1 MINRKLLVFAV
12 VTLLLMSVASVS
24 VIAQEGETVARSGL
38 RPDAPAYGVR
48 GTYPVGARDLV
59 IDGETPL
66 EITVWYPALNADR
79 LEEAI
84 IYPYTLKMDMPPGTT
99 ATIAGRA
106 LSEASFDLSAGPYP
120 LVILST
126 GFAMGRT
133 AYAWLAEHL
142 ASYGFVVIAP
152 EHHERYDPSFTT
164 FWQTDI
170 HRPQDVLTVLA
181 YVDKQ
186 VGTGGVF
193 EGLINPEVVAVVG
206 HSSGGYTALAAAGAR
221 INMDAMAARCE
232 MARAA
237 DDPNVWL
244 CDLLLPYVADMA
256 ELAGLD
262 AVPEGLWPTW
272 ADSRI
277 DAIVPMADEAYKF
290 DQAGL
295 AEITVPVMAMG
306 STLDTGAPYPWGT
319 PLTYESISSTTKALV
334 AFENAEHMIFS
345 SSCEA
350 LTLYADIGFYPL
362 CSDTVWDMD
371 RAHDLISHFTT
382 AFLLAEL
389 YHDADAAAVLAPE
402 AVHFPGV
409 TYEAEGF

>member
-1 MINRKLLVFAV
+1 MINRKQWVLAV
-12 VTLLLMSVASVS
+12 VMLLLMSVASVG
-24 VIAQEGETVARSGL
+24 VMAQEDEPVARTGL

-48 GTYPVGARDLV
+48 GEYPVGARDLV
-59 IDGETPL
+59 IEGETPL
-66 EITVWYPALNADR
+66 EITVWYPALNANR

-84 IYPYTLKMDMPPGTT
+84 LYPYTLKMDMPPGTT

-106 LSEASFDLSAGPYP
+106 LSEAPFDFSAEPYP

-181 YVDKQ
+181 YVDEQ
-186 VGTGGVF
+186 VSTGGAF

-232 MARAA
+232 TARAA
-237 DDPNVWL
+237 GDPNVWL
-244 CDLLLPYVADMA
+244 CDLLLPYVGDMA

-262 AVPEGLWPTW
+262 AVPEGLWPAW
-272 ADSRI
+272 ADPRI

-306 STLDTGAPYPWGT
+306 STLDTGAPYQWGT
-319 PLTYESISSTTKALV
+319 PLTYEHVSSTTKALV

-345 SSCEA
+345 STCEA
-350 LTLYADIGFYPL
+350 LPLYVDIGF
-362 CSDTVWDMD
+362 
-371 RAHDLISHFTT
+371 
-382 AFLLAEL
+382 
-389 YHDADAAAVLAPE
+389 
-402 AVHFPGV
+402 
-409 TYEAEGF
+409 